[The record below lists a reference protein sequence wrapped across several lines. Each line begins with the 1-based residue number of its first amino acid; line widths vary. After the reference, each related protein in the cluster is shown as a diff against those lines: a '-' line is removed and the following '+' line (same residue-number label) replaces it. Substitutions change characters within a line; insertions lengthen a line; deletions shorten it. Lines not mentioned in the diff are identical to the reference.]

1 MHNVH
6 IPVGIAAVIIGLLH
20 GLLAGNVAGVKLS
33 DAYIG
38 AVFFSLNW
46 GTACF
51 VVLVLH
57 ILEVG
62 IQLPSHLFAKGDSP
76 TLEKGEKENKEDR
89 NGEIT
94 AVFGSLQNKV

>member
-1 MHNVH
+1 M
-6 IPVGIAAVIIGLLH
+6 
-20 GLLAGNVAGVKLS
+20 
-33 DAYIG
+33 
-38 AVFFSLNW
+38 
-46 GTACF
+46 
-51 VVLVLH
+51 VLVLH

-76 TLEKGEKENKEDR
+76 TLEKEEKGNKEDR